1 MNAPIQIPQ
10 LPASTPFVPIMTRE
24 RFAELTGLSYKQ
36 LESMIFRGYI
46 PAIRP
51 TCGDGRTKISFVN
64 IAKLMEVCLE
74 EGY

>member
-10 LPASTPFVPIMTRE
+10 LPASIPFVPIMTRA
-24 RFAELTGLSYKQ
+24 RFAALTGLTDKQ

-51 TCGDGRTKISFVN
+51 SCGDGRTKLSFVN
-64 IAKLMEVCLE
+64 IAKLMADCMEDD
-74 EGY
+74 Y